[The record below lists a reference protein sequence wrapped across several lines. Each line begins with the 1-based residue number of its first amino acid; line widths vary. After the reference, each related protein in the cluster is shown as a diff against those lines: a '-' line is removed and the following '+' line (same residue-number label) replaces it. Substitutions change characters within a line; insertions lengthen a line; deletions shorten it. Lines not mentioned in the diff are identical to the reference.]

1 MKNLLMS
8 SWTGFLSSIAAG
20 VVSSAVTY
28 QYGQTSINSLGF
40 GLIIVL
46 LVLTLFYFYSRS
58 TNAAEKVDNSK
69 GVNINNSQNINAG
82 TITDSYIINSD
93 KITLNKK

>member
-20 VVSSAVTY
+20 VVSSAVIY
-28 QYGQTSINSLGF
+28 QYGQTSLNSLGF

-46 LVLTLFYFYSRS
+46 LVLTLFYFYGRS

-69 GVNINNSQNINAG
+69 RVNINRSQNITAK
-82 TITDSYIINSD
+82 TISDSRIISSD